1 MEQRKRSRPWL
12 GFRAFRRESAALTVR
27 PVHKR
32 HYFWPLED
40 RVVVLCN
47 PMPTACSDAFL
58 PSQNL

>member
-27 PVHKR
+27 RAQTLLLLALMRTELLFCVILCLLPVQ
-32 HYFWPLED
+32 
-40 RVVVLCN
+40 
-47 PMPTACSDAFL
+47 DAFL